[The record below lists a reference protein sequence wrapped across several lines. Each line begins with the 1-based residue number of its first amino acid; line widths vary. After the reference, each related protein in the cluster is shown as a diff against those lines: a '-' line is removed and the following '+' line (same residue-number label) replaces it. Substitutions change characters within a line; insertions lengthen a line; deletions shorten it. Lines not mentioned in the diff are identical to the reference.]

1 MDTIFQKGTKEYE
14 EEIRMGHLYTNL
26 AYVMA
31 DTAES
36 FARQAMAR
44 LARIGQT
51 FNHEEKRNWKM
62 LRTQLRLLD
71 GYLSALAFNGY
82 LTQHDCDYENDSD
95 YLYELA
101 VLLSDRAAGDM
112 EVLDEIKRTIS
123 EKFPSRMG
131 LTIR

>member
-1 MDTIFQKGTKEYE
+1 MDTTFKIGTMEYE

-44 LARIGQT
+44 LQRVGQT

-71 GYLSALAFNGY
+71 GYL
-82 LTQHDCDYENDSD
+82 TQHDFDYENDSD
-95 YLYELA
+95 YLYELG
-101 VLLSDRAAGDM
+101 VLLCDRAAGDM
-112 EVLDEIKRTIS
+112 EVLDEIKKMIQ

>member
-1 MDTIFQKGTKEYE
+1 MDTTFKKGTREYE
-14 EEIRMGHLYTNL
+14 EEIRMGHIYTNL

-44 LARIGQT
+44 LQRVNQT

-62 LRTQLRLLD
+62 VRTQLRLLD
-71 GYLSALAFNGY
+71 GYLRALAFNGY

-95 YLYELA
+95 YLYELG
-101 VLLSDRAAGDM
+101 VLLCDRAAGDM
-112 EVLDEIKRTIS
+112 EVLDEIKKMIQ
-123 EKFPSRMG
+123 EKFPSRIG

>member
-1 MDTIFQKGTKEYE
+1 MDTTFKKGTREYE

-44 LARIGQT
+44 LQRVGQT

-71 GYLSALAFNGY
+71 GYLRALVFYGFFMF
-82 LTQHDCDYENDSD
+82 LVCVFEFDSD
-95 YLYELA
+95 YLYRLA
-101 VLLSDRAAGDM
+101 LLLCGRAAGDM
-112 EVLDEIKRTIS
+112 EVLDEIKKTIQ
-123 EKFPSRMG
+123 EKYPSRMG

>member
-1 MDTIFQKGTKEYE
+1 MA
-14 EEIRMGHLYTNL
+14 HLYTNL

-44 LARIGQT
+44 LQRVGQT

-62 LRTQLRLLD
+62 LRNQLRLLD
-71 GYLSALAFNGY
+71 GYLRALAFNGY
-82 LTQHDCDYENDSD
+82 LTQHECDYENDSD
-95 YLYELA
+95 YLYSLA
-101 VLLSDRAAGDM
+101 LLLCDRAAGDM
-112 EVLDEIKRTIS
+112 EVLDDIKKTIE

>member
-1 MDTIFQKGTKEYE
+1 MNTTFIQGTSEYE

-44 LARIGQT
+44 LARVGQT
-51 FNHEEKRNWKM
+51 FNHEEKRNWNM
-62 LRTQLRLLD
+62 VRNQLRLLD
-71 GYLSALAFNGY
+71 GYLRALAFNGY
-82 LTQHDCDYENDSD
+82 LTQHECDYENDSD
-95 YLYELA
+95 YLYSLA
-101 VLLSDRAAGDM
+101 LLLCDRAAGDM
-112 EVLDEIKRTIS
+112 EVLDEIKKTIE

>member
-71 GYLSALAFNGY
+71 GYLRALAFNGY
-82 LTQHDCDYENDSD
+82 LTQHNCDYENDSD

-112 EVLDEIKRTIS
+112 EVLDEIKKTIS